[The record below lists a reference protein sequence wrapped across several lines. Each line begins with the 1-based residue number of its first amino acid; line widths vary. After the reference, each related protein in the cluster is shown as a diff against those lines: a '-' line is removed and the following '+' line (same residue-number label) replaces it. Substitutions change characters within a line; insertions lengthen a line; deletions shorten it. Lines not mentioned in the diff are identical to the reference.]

1 MEKLKQYKWLIA
13 SLLMILVLLVVNPPQ
28 GQAAVKFTFN
38 NLKSV
43 SMVLPPIFIL
53 IGLMDVWI
61 PKETMVKFMGHKSGI
76 LGAIIAI
83 FIGAM
88 GAGPLYVAFP
98 VAALL
103 LKKGARLAYVF
114 LVLGAWTSVK
124 LPIFMFEWASFGPTF
139 TMVHVVSSL
148 TVYIA
153 GSFLLEKLLSD
164 ETKSMI
170 LERVELQ

>member
-76 LGAIIAI
+76 LGATIAI